1 MLKELFEL
9 IRLLFSSN
17 PKDIEEMKVKNMK
30 HFPFKGYKAMAWCG
44 TIIHREGASKVNDI
58 TINHE
63 TIHLMQAKM
72 CGSWVKYYWRYF
84 IDWLKG
90 NPLIYPASSAYYT
103 TKYESEAYANEENM
117 SYCNNYDGSN
127 LQKYTF
133 KDRKKIYK
141 IVGGTSKD
149 WKAYVKTL

>member
-117 SYCNNYDGSN
+117 DYCKNYDGSN

-133 KDRKKIYK
+133 KDRKKLYK
-141 IVGGTSKD
+141 KIGGTSKD

>member
-117 SYCNNYDGSN
+117 SYCKNYDGSN

-141 IVGGTSKD
+141 KVGGTSKD
-149 WKAYVKTL
+149 WKVYVKTL

>member
-63 TIHLMQAKM
+63 TIHLKQAKM
-72 CGSWVKYYWRYF
+72 CGSGVKYYWRYF

-117 SYCNNYDGSN
+117 SYCKN
-127 LQKYTF
+127 
-133 KDRKKIYK
+133 
-141 IVGGTSKD
+141 
-149 WKAYVKTL
+149 